1 MTLLWFLELKCH
13 FRRITYKKMHLS
25 AFFLKVIFLS
35 AQLVVC
41 KMFWLTLRA
50 WGKWISLSDV
60 LERSLILQLHST
72 YCLHC
77 RSDCTRCSHNG
88 IKAFLKFYLNYS
100 TTMISRDFFCPF
112 LEVTK
117 NQKISRET
125 TKAYF
130 YEFCNTPLYRFWS
143 HYVPGWT
150 QLSDEVKRIDKNA
163 F

>member
-77 RSDCTRCSHNG
+77 RSDCTRSPNNG
-88 IKAFLKFYLNYS
+88 IKAYSKFHFHFS
-100 TTMISRDFFCPF
+100 TATISRDFLSVFRG
-112 LEVTK
+112 
-117 NQKISRET
+117 NQKSENISWNHKDVYLWILKCT
-125 TKAYF
+125 F
-130 YEFCNTPLYRFWS
+130 IQLLVPLRPRMNSALRWS
-143 HYVPGWT
+143 EE
-150 QLSDEVKRIDKNA
+150 DR
-163 F
+163 